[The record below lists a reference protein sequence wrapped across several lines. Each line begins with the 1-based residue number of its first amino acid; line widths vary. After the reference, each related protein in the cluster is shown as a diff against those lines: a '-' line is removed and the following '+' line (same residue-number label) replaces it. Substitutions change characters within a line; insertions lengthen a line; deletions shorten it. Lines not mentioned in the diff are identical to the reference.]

1 MNTII
6 HHLDTRSSR
15 SRAAEPTPVDFRHPN
30 YDCRE
35 QDGEVRL
42 VVYVPGVDP
51 SGVEITASGPDLVV
65 TARKSHFIRTNF
77 RALHLEAAQKDY
89 LLKLRL
95 GKGLDYSKLNAE
107 IRDGILTITVP
118 KLGFAGPRSRLG
130 LAA

>member
-15 SRAAEPTPVDFRHPN
+15 SRAAEPTSVDFRHPN

-35 QDGEVRL
+35 QDGAVRL

-95 GKGLDYSKLNAE
+95 GKGLDYAKLNAE

-118 KLGFAGPRSRLG
+118 KLGLAGPRSRLG

>member
-6 HHLDTRSSR
+6 TRLENSRR
-15 SRAAEPTPVDFRHPN
+15 SRAAEPTSVDFRHPM

-35 QDGEVRL
+35 QDGAVKL
-42 VVYVPGVDP
+42 VVYVPGADP
-51 SGVEITASGPDLVV
+51 SGIEITARGPDLTVS
-65 TARKSHFIRTNF
+65 ARKLHFVRSNF

-95 GKGLDYSKLNAE
+95 GKGLDYANLSAE
-107 IRDGILTITVP
+107 ISDGVLTVSVP
-118 KLGFAGPRSRLG
+118 KLGRSGPAGRLR

>member
-6 HHLDTRSSR
+6 HHLETSRR
-15 SRAAEPTPVDFRHPN
+15 SRAAESTPVDFRHPN

-35 QDGEVRL
+35 QADEVRL

-51 SGVEITASGPDLVV
+51 SGIEITAKGPDLLIA
-65 TARKSHFIRTNF
+65 ARKRHYVRSNF
-77 RALHLEAAQKDY
+77 RALHLEGAQKDY

-95 GKGLDYSKLNAE
+95 GKGLDYGALSAE
-107 IRDGILTITVP
+107 ITEGVLTVRIP
-118 KLGFAGPRSRLG
+118 KSGAGEPRSRLG